1 MKCRCYEPLGR
12 EDVIDEVLL
21 HRDIPEDE
29 LQDWKDADCKGYLDI
44 QDWGDLDHI
53 KDAVL
58 VLSDH
63 VDCGDKAVLL
73 VDCDPDGWSASS
85 LLYNFLYSLYPQW
98 IEDNLT
104 LIQHS
109 GKQHGL
115 KDCLDDILKINPR
128 LVLIPDAGSSD
139 FEEFSILDKH
149 SVDVL
154 VLDHHPTPDD
164 ATTLFNTITIVNN
177 QLSSKYRNKQLSGV
191 GVTAQFCRA
200 YNSIVE
206 TAGKI
211 DWDLCAWGNLSDMM
225 AYNSLETRN
234 VISYGLRNIQNAFLE
249 AMIEKNRYSIDKRG
263 GINYMSMAF
272 YVTPQVNSIVRVGS
286 QEEKE
291 FVFSALLD
299 SNRDVLV
306 PSGKRGDGGKMVP
319 LADEAVRI
327 AGNVKNRQTQIQD
340 ALLEQT
346 QEQIEEQSDQSVL
359 VVKLEKGTTVPGMAG
374 VFANKLQSTYQKPSF
389 VLIDD
394 GEEASGS
401 ARNYSKSSIEDLR
414 EFCENSGYF
423 QLAQGHA
430 SAFGAKMKD
439 EDIDAFIDYANTNI
453 PADEFTYWVDFAWRL
468 NDAKPQ
474 RIYRIANSK
483 SYWGQ
488 QVDEPLVAVADIPIG
503 SLNIELLSPD
513 RNPTLKMSVKN
524 SSLSFIK
531 FKSSQEEV
539 ENVKSAET
547 VTIVGKCEKNEY
559 NGEVKPQIIVE
570 DYELS
575 DDMLF

>member
-1 MKCRCYEPLGR
+1 MKYRCYEPLGR

-21 HRDIPEDE
+21 HRNIPEDE

-44 QDWGDLDHI
+44 QDWKDLDHI
-53 KDAVL
+53 KDAVYI
-58 VLSDH
+58 VSKH
-63 VDCGDKAVLL
+63 VEDNNKAVLV
-73 VDCDPDGWSASS
+73 VDCDCDGYASAA
-85 LLYNFLYSLYPQW
+85 LLYNFLYSLHPHW
-98 IEDNLT
+98 VEENLG

-115 KDCLDDILKINPR
+115 KDCLDDILKID
-128 LVLIPDAGSSD
+128 LSLILIPDAGSSD
-139 FEEFSILDKH
+139 FEEFSILDEH
-149 SVDVL
+149 FIDVL
-154 VLDHHPTPDD
+154 VLDHHPASDD
-164 ATTLFNTITIVNN
+164 ATMLFNTVTVVNN

-200 YNSIVE
+200 YNSLIG
-206 TAGKI
+206 TTGKI

-249 AMIEKNRYSIDKRG
+249 AMIEKNKYSIDKRG

-272 YVTPQVNSIVRVGS
+272 YVTPQVNSVVRVGS

-299 SNRDVLV
+299 VNRDVLV

-319 LADEAVRI
+319 LVDEAVRI

-340 ALLEQT
+340 TLLEET
-346 QEQIEEQSDQSVL
+346 QEQIERQSDQSVL
-359 VVKLEKGTTVPGMAG
+359 VVKLGKGTTVPGMAG

-401 ARNYSKSSIEDLR
+401 ARNYSKGSIEDLR
-414 EFCENSGYF
+414 KFCENSGYF

-439 EDIDAFIDYANTNI
+439 DDIDAFIDYANTNI

-474 RIYRIANSK
+474 KIYRIANSK

-488 QVDEPLVAVADIPIG
+488 QVDEPLVALIDIPIG

-524 SSLSFIK
+524 SALSFIK

-539 ENVKSAET
+539 ESVRSAET
-547 VTIVGKCEKNEY
+547 IMIIGKCEKNEY

>member
-1 MKCRCYEPLGR
+1 MKYRCYEPLGR

-21 HRDIPEDE
+21 HRNIPEDE

-44 QDWGDLDHI
+44 QDWKDLDNI

-58 VLSDH
+58 VLADH
-63 VDCGDKAVLL
+63 IDYGDKAILIIDAD
-73 VDCDPDGWSASS
+73 VDGYASSS

-98 IEDNLT
+98 VEDNLA

-115 KDCLDDILKINPR
+115 KDCLEEILKLDPKI
-128 LVLIPDAGSSD
+128 VLIPDAGSSD
-139 FEEFSILDKH
+139 FKEFSILDKH
-149 SVDVL
+149 SIDVL
-154 VLDHHPTPDD
+154 VLDHHPTTDD
-164 ATTLFNTITIVNN
+164 ATTFFNAVTVVNN
-177 QLSSKYRNKQLSGV
+177 QLSNKYRNKQLSGV

-200 YNSIVE
+200 YNDIVGVN
-206 TAGKI
+206 GKI

-234 VISYGLRNIQNAFLE
+234 IISYGLRNIQNAFLK

-263 GINYMSMAF
+263 GVNYMSMAF
-272 YVTPQVNSIVRVGS
+272 YVTPQVNSIVRVGN
-286 QEEKE
+286 QQEKE

-299 SNRDVLV
+299 INRDKMV
-306 PSGKRGDGGKMVP
+306 PSGKRGDNGKMVP
-319 LADEAVRI
+319 LVEEAVRI

-340 ALLEQT
+340 SLLEQT
-346 QEQIEEQSDQSVL
+346 QAQIEKQSNQSVL
-359 VVKLEKGTTVPGMAG
+359 IVKLEAGTTVPGMAG

-401 ARNYSKSSIEDLR
+401 ARNYSKGSIEDLR

-430 SAFGAKMKD
+430 SAFGARMKD
-439 EDIDAFIDYANTNI
+439 DDIDAFIDYANANI
-453 PADEFTYWVDFAWRL
+453 PTDEFTYWVDFAWRL

-474 RIYRIANSK
+474 KIFRIANSK

-488 QVDEPLVAVADIPIG
+488 QVDEPLVALIDIPIG
-503 SLNIELLSPD
+503 SLNIELLSAD

-524 SSLSFIK
+524 STLSFIK
-531 FKSSQEEV
+531 FKSSQEEIEEV
-539 ENVKSAET
+539 RGAET
-547 VTIVGKCEKNEY
+547 ITIVGKCEKNEY

>member
-1 MKCRCYEPLGR
+1 MKYRCYEPLGR

-21 HRDIPEDE
+21 HRNIPEDE
-29 LQDWKDADCKGYLDI
+29 LQDWKDADRKGYLDI
-44 QDWGDLDHI
+44 QDWEDLDHI
-53 KDAVL
+53 RDAVF
-58 VLSDH
+58 VLADH
-63 VDCGDKAVLL
+63 IDYGDKAVLL

-85 LLYNFLYSLYPQW
+85 VLYNFLYSLYPDW
-98 IEDNLT
+98 VKDNLI

-164 ATTLFNTITIVNN
+164 ATTLFNTITVVNN

-200 YNSIVE
+200 YNSIIE

-263 GINYMSMAF
+263 GVNYMSMAF
-272 YVTPQVNSIVRVGS
+272 YVTPQVNSVVRVGS

-299 SNRDVLV
+299 VNRDVLV

-319 LADEAVRI
+319 LVDEAVRI

-453 PADEFTYWVDFAWRL
+453 PTDEFTYWVDFAWRL

-488 QVDEPLVAVADIPIG
+488 QVDEPLVAVVDIPIG

-539 ENVKSAET
+539 ESVKSAET
-547 VTIVGKCEKNEY
+547 ITIVGKCEKNEY